1 MIRILLILLL
11 FTSVSYS
18 QTYTST
24 IRGNIKDADTGVPL
38 VSASVQLTTTGQG
51 TSSGETGA
59 FRFDQVPVGR
69 YVLSVSFLGY
79 ESVTVPEILLE
90 SGKESVLQI
99 KLNPAGKQLKEA
111 IVTSSRPVAFNSVQA
126 ITIEQTLRYAAT
138 YLDPAR
144 VATSFA
150 GVAAAHDQANG
161 LVIRGNSPN
170 GMQWR
175 LEGVEIVNPN
185 HLSNAGTVSDRS
197 TQTGGGVN
205 ILSTQLLGTSYFL
218 SGAFPAQYGNA
229 LSGILDMNLRKGN
242 DEKTEFVA
250 QAGLIGL
257 DLAAEGP
264 FSKKSKASYLAN
276 YRYSFTGLL
285 GAMGV
290 DFGGEVNKF
299 QDFSFNI
306 NLPTSK
312 SGTFTFF
319 GLGGISE
326 NIFTAERD
334 SSTWEFQKDGRDIVF
349 KNKMGAIG
357 ATHVLPIGSRTSW
370 NTTLVASGLE
380 LSRESYN
387 ISGKDYK
394 SRVLTEQDEMLK
406 SRISLSSYIT
416 HRFNTKNRLKAGLYI
431 THQYDRI
438 GLDQGAWM
446 RQLTGWVFQP
456 FADWTYNLSPSITS
470 EIGLHAM
477 ISKQTLELQTRQAKS
492 IEPRAAIKWQINN
505 SQQLSFSYGLHS
517 QLQLPQVYMANY
529 STTNLTGNIHLQP
542 SKAHHFVVGY
552 QKTFVKNSSLKLE
565 VYLQELYDVAVS
577 ENRTSSFS
585 AINLIETSV
594 NQYLVNKGT
603 GRNYGI
609 EATYQKLLTDQF
621 YILLSGSL
629 FNSTYVG
636 GDGIRRDSRFNGGHT
651 FSFTGGKEF
660 KTGKQS
666 TWGLNTKIL
675 WTGGFRDTPIDYN
688 ASVQSNTTVYI
699 QDQAFTLKLKDY
711 FRPDIRIYWKK
722 SKAKYSRTLALD
734 IQNVSGTK
742 NAAYNYFDTFQKK
755 IVQQNQLGLIPI
767 LSYRWEF

>member
-1 MIRILLILLL
+1 MVRILFLLL
-11 FTSVSYS
+11 FVTNVSIA
-18 QTYTST
+18 QIYTST
-24 IRGNIKDADTGVPL
+24 IRGNVKDADTGLPL
-38 VSASVQLTTTGQG
+38 ADASVQLTPTDKGLNTDEQG
-51 TSSGETGA
+51 V
-59 FRFDQVPVGR
+59 FRFDQIPVGR
-69 YVLSVSFLGY
+69 YVLTISYLGY
-79 ESVTVPEILLE
+79 ETVSIPEILLE
-90 SGKESVLQI
+90 SGKESVHQVRI
-99 KLNPAGKQLKEA
+99 SPAGKQLKEA
-111 IVTSSRPVAFNSVQA
+111 TVVSSRPVAFNSVQA

-185 HLSNAGTVSDRS
+185 HLSNAGTFSDRS

-218 SGAFPAQYGNA
+218 TGAFPSQYGNA

-250 QAGLIGL
+250 QASLIGL

-285 GAMGV
+285 GGLGV

-299 QDFSFNI
+299 QDLSFNI
-306 NLPTSK
+306 NLPTASA
-312 SGTFTFF
+312 GTFTFF
-319 GLGGISE
+319 GIGGISE
-326 NIFTAERD
+326 NVFTAERD
-334 SSTWEFQKDGRDIVF
+334 SSLWEFQKDGRDIIF

-357 ATHVLPIGSRTSW
+357 VTHATALGRSTSW

-387 ISGKDYK
+387 IGGADYA
-394 SRVLTEQDEMLK
+394 SRVLTEKDEMAK
-406 SRISLSSYIT
+406 SRISSSSYIT
-416 HRFNTKNRLKAGLYI
+416 HRFDPKNRVKAGLYV
-431 THQYDRI
+431 TRQYDRI
-438 GLDQGAWM
+438 GLYEGTWIRELHGWM
-446 RQLTGWVFQP
+446 LQP
-456 FADWTYNLSPSITS
+456 FADWTSNISSSVTT
-470 EIGLHAM
+470 EIGLHVLA
-477 ISKQTLELQTRQAKS
+477 SRQTLISQKS
-492 IEPRAAIKWQINN
+492 NSNSLEPRAAIKWQVND

-517 QLQLPQVYMANY
+517 QLQVPQVYMADY
-529 STTNLTGNIHLQP
+529 STTNLTGNLHLRP
-542 SKAHHFVVGY
+542 SKAHHFVAGY
-552 QKTFVKNSSLKLE
+552 QKTFKKNSSLKLE
-565 VYLQELYDVAVS
+565 AYLQELYNVAVS
-577 ENRTSSFS
+577 NYSSSFS

-594 NQYLVNKGT
+594 NQYLVNSGT
-603 GRNYGI
+603 GRNYGV

-621 YILLSGSL
+621 YVLLSGSL
-629 FNSTYVG
+629 YSSTYIG
-636 GDGIRRDSRFNGGHT
+636 SDGIRRDSRFNGGHT

-660 KTGKQS
+660 KTGNQS
-666 TWGLNTKIL
+666 IWGINTKLL
-675 WTGGFRDTPIDYN
+675 WTGGFRDTPIDLN
-688 ASVQSNTTVYI
+688 ASAQSNTTIYEP
-699 QDQAFTLKLKDY
+699 DQAFTVKMKDY
-711 FRPDIRIYWKK
+711 FRPDLRIYWKK
-722 SKAKYSRTLALD
+722 SKTKYSRTLALD

-742 NAAYNYFDTFQKK
+742 NEAYSYYDTFQKK
-755 IVQQNQLGLIPI
+755 IVLQNQLGLIPV

>member
-1 MIRILLILLL
+1 MRVLFLL
-11 FTSVSYS
+11 FFITNVSLA

-24 IRGNIKDADTGVPL
+24 IRGSIKDADTGLPL
-38 VSASVQLTTTGQG
+38 ADAAVRLTPTDNGSNSDAQG
-51 TSSGETGA
+51 L

-69 YVLSVSFLGY
+69 YVLTVSFLGY
-79 ESVTVPEILLE
+79 ETVAIPEILLE
-90 SGKESVLQI
+90 SGKESVHQI
-99 KLNPAGKQLKEA
+99 RLYPSGKQLKEA

-144 VATSFA
+144 VATSLS
-150 GVAAAHDQANG
+150 GVAAAKDQANG
-161 LVIRGNSPN
+161 LLIRGNSPN

-185 HLSNAGTVSDRS
+185 HLSNAGTFSDRS

-229 LSGILDMNLRKGN
+229 LSGVLDMNLRKGN
-242 DEKTEFVA
+242 DEKTEFVG
-250 QAGLIGL
+250 QVGLIGL

-299 QDFSFNI
+299 QDLSFNI
-306 NLPTSK
+306 NLPTAK
-312 SGTFTFF
+312 AGTFTFF
-319 GLGGISE
+319 GIGGISE

-334 SSTWEFQKDGRDIVF
+334 SSTWEFQKDGRDIIF

-357 ATHVLPIGSRTSW
+357 ATHAAALGTRTSW

-380 LSRESYN
+380 LSRESYD
-387 ISGKDYK
+387 ISGSNYEN
-394 SRVLTEQDEMLK
+394 RVLTEQDEMSK
-406 SRISLSSYIT
+406 SRISLSSYVT
-416 HRFNTKNRLKAGLYI
+416 HRLNDKNRLKAGLYA
-431 THQYDRI
+431 TRQYDRI
-438 GLDQGAWM
+438 GLYEGTWQRA
-446 RQLTGWVFQP
+446 LHGWVVQP
-456 FADWTYNLSPSITS
+456 FGDWTYNFSESVTT

-477 ISKQTLELQTRQAKS
+477 LSKQSMEFQSGRNAS
-492 IEPRAAIKWQINN
+492 VEPRAAVRWQVNG
-505 SQQLSFSYGLHS
+505 SQQFSFSYGLHS
-517 QLQLPQVYMANY
+517 QLQLPQVYLADYN
-529 STTNLTGNIHLQP
+529 TTNFSGSLHLRP
-542 SKAHHFVVGY
+542 SKAHHFIAGY
-552 QKTFVKNSSLKLE
+552 QKTFRKNSSLKVE
-565 VYLQELYDVAVS
+565 VYLQELYDIAVS
-577 ENRTSSFS
+577 ANILSSFS

-594 NQYLVNKGT
+594 SQYLVNKGT
-603 GRNYGI
+603 GRNYGV

-621 YILLSGSL
+621 YVLLSGSL
-629 FNSTYVG
+629 YSSTYVG
-636 GDGIRRDSRFNGGHT
+636 SDGIRRDSRFNGGHT

-660 KTGKQS
+660 KSGKQS
-666 TWGLNTKIL
+666 TWGVNTKIL
-675 WTGGFRDTPIDYN
+675 WTGGFRDTPIDLN
-688 ASVQSNTTVYI
+688 ESTQSNTTIYR
-699 QDQAFTLKLKDY
+699 QEQAFTIKLKDY
-711 FRPDIRIYWKK
+711 FRPDLRIYWKK

-742 NAAYNYFDTFQKK
+742 NAAYNYYDVFQKK
-755 IVQQNQLGLIPI
+755 IVRQNQLGLIPV